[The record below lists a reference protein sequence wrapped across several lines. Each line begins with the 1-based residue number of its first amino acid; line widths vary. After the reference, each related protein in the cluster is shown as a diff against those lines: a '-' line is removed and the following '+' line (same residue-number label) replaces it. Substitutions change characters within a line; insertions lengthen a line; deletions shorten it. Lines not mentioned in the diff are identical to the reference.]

1 MRGTLPA
8 FAPTNRI
15 PVALFNA
22 GQTTL
27 ARRSTASARLARGFT
42 VVEIIAAIAVVAIGL
57 IGIAALYGEALQTEI
72 STEPRAQ
79 AARLAQDMSDRIV
92 RNTTGRAG
100 YASVVGV
107 LCTTET
113 RDPRPLNAA
122 SREAACWQDEVEKQL
137 PNGSGAITRDLTTN
151 PPTYVVSVS
160 WSAPGSGASS
170 YVLRVQPVK

>member
-1 MRGTLPA
+1 
-8 FAPTNRI
+8 
-15 PVALFNA
+15 VALFNA
-22 GQTTL
+22 GHTSL
-27 ARRSTASARLARGFT
+27 ARRFPAKAVAASGFT

-72 STEPRAQ
+72 SSEPRAQ
-79 AARLAQDMSDRIV
+79 AARLAQDMADRIS
-92 RNTTGRAG
+92 RNTAGRAG

-107 LCTTET
+107 LCTVEA

-122 SREAACWQDEVEKQL
+122 SQEAACWQDEVEKQL
-137 PNGSGAITRDLTTN
+137 PNGSGAITRYLTTN

-170 YVLRVQPVK
+170 YVLRVQPAK